1 VAERIPKIWG
11 DAIRLRQIL
20 LNLADNAVKF
30 TGDGGTVTLSANAGE
45 LATGG
50 PSGLGT
56 ALFATTR
63 PAVVLAVRDT
73 GIGMEEATL
82 SRIFDAFYQVDGG
95 TTRAHGG
102 AGLGLS
108 IVKQLVE
115 SHEGTIEVTSTLG
128 QGTLFTVT
136 LPAADDDA

>member
-1 VAERIPKIWG
+1 MPVNSG
-11 DAIRLRQIL
+11 YSLRLEQIL

-30 TGDGGTVTLSANAGE
+30 TDAGGTVTLSAMAGE
-45 LATGG
+45 LQTGG
-50 PSGLGT
+50 PAGLGT

-63 PAVVLAVRDT
+63 PAVVLTVQDD
-73 GIGMEEATL
+73 GIGIDEGKLA
-82 SRIFDAFYQVDGG
+82 RIFDAFYQVDGG

-108 IVKQLVE
+108 IVKQLVDG
-115 SHEGTIEVTSTLG
+115 HEGKIEVTSTLG

-136 LPAADDDA
+136 LPATDDDA